1 MKKFK
6 IGHKYQDS
14 FEYMVQIVGTK
25 IHPRLGNMF
34 VLKPLNEQT
43 KSKFSLYEKEDY
55 EDNPANLI
63 GHFSL
68 PIDVMKITDWE
79 EII

>member
-6 IGHKYQDS
+6 IGHKYQS
-14 FEYMVQIVGTK
+14 SYGCMVQIVGTK
-25 IHPRLGNMF
+25 IHSRLGNMF

-68 PIDVMKITDWE
+68 PIKDMEYTGWE
-79 EII
+79 EIF